1 MSPASAP
8 PRRRWPHALLGR
20 LGLARQIVLLTV
32 LLGLALTGVTG
43 GISLSF
49 IRHHLLE
56 DIQEKEESLAALQAQ
71 RLALQLNAIGAN
83 LVMLSSNSLAQTAV
97 VDSIGR
103 ETYFLPLL
111 QGYAVTEGVAI
122 GLYDFEGRRLLQ
134 GREPMPESFG
144 GARWIERVMRGLA
157 QAGLHAGAEEEPRLL
172 VALPVVS
179 PFTRLTEG
187 MLVALIDGGRLL
199 RSQLTASPE
208 RRFAL
213 TVEGE
218 PVAALGP
225 PAPPAGDSLRVDQPL
240 ALEAPLNRLWL
251 GLRMEHDRRAAL
263 APMAELVRLL
273 AGLGGAVLLAVF
285 GIVLL
290 LGRRLARPLVE
301 LAGVARAVTETGEL
315 RQRVPQGQA
324 GEIGVLSEAFRA
336 MLAHLDALH
345 DTLEQRVADRTA
357 ELHAAQR
364 ALAAQAARLHAMFEQ
379 AIYPILI
386 LGPGE
391 IIESANPAL
400 QRLLGFSPQE
410 ITGRPFSAL
419 IAGGLHAL
427 RAVEGGDGQPAAR
440 AAWEFDGRHREGGM
454 VPLEMARSEMLIE
467 GRRLE
472 MVVLCDISERRRI
485 DRLKDEFVSTVSH
498 ELRTPLTSIRGSLG
512 LVASGR
518 LGPMPDAA
526 RRLLDIALGNS
537 ERLVLLVN
545 DILDIQKIE
554 SGSMTFEMEAL
565 DLARLLRQAVEA
577 NEAYAR
583 QHGVRFTIADSPEE
597 GWVRA
602 DAGRIMQVLTN
613 LMSNAAKFSP
623 RDGEVALS
631 LRREAGWLRLEVADH
646 GPGVP
651 EEFRPKLFSRF
662 AQADG
667 SDRRAKGG
675 TGLGLAISQ
684 ALVEQQGGRI
694 GYAPRPEGG
703 SLFHFA
709 LPELAEMP
717 QARAAA
723 GG

>member
-8 PRRRWPHALLGR
+8 PSPGAMGRLLRR
-20 LGLARQIVLLTV
+20 LGLARQIMLLTV
-32 LLGLALTGVTG
+32 LLGLALVGVTG
-43 GISLSF
+43 GISLAF
-49 IRHHLLE
+49 IHHHLLE
-56 DIQEKEESLAALQAQ
+56 DVREKEESLAALQAQ
-71 RLALQLNAIGAN
+71 RVALQINAIAAN
-83 LVMLSSNSLAQTAV
+83 LVILSSSSLAQTAV
-97 VDSIGR
+97 VDSVGR

-111 QGYAVTEGVAI
+111 QSYGLTEGVAI
-122 GLYDFEGRRLLQ
+122 GLYDYEGQRLLH
-134 GREPMPESFG
+134 GRDPMPESFR
-144 GARWIERVMRGLA
+144 GARWIERVMHGLG
-157 QAGLHAGAEEEPRLL
+157 QAGLHTAPDGPRLL

-187 MLVALIDGGRLL
+187 MLVALIDGERLL

-208 RRFAL
+208 RRFSLVA
-213 TVEGE
+213 EGE
-218 PVAALGP
+218 PIAAIGASP
-225 PAPPAGDSLRVDQPL
+225 PLEESLRVEQPL
-240 ALEAPLNRLWL
+240 PLETPLNRLWL

-263 APMAELVRLL
+263 APMVELFRLL
-273 AGLGGAVLLAVF
+273 AGIGGAVLLAIF
-285 GIVLL
+285 GIALL
-290 LGRRLARPLVE
+290 LGRRLARPLVR
-301 LAGVARAVTETGEL
+301 LAEVARAVTETGGL
-315 RQRVPQGQA
+315 RHAVPQGQA

-336 MLAHLDALH
+336 MLAHLEALH

-364 ALAAQAARLHAMFEQ
+364 EVAAQAARLHAMFEQ

-410 ITGRPFSAL
+410 IIGRPFSAL
-419 IAGGLHAL
+419 VAGDLHAL
-427 RAVEGGDGQPAAR
+427 RAVETGDGQPAAR
-440 AAWEFDGRHREGGM
+440 ATWEFDGRHRKGGV
-454 VPLEMARSEMLIE
+454 VPLEMARSEMVIE

-472 MVVLCDISERRRI
+472 MAVLCDISERRRV

-554 SGSMTFEMEAL
+554 SGSMTFDMAEL
-565 DLARLLRQAVEA
+565 DLAALLRQAVEA

-583 QHGVRFTIADSPEE
+583 QHGVRFGIAASPEE

-602 DAGRIMQVLTN
+602 DSGRIMQVLTN

-623 RDGEVALS
+623 REGEVALT
-631 LRREAGWLRLEVADH
+631 LKREAGWLRLEVADH

-684 ALVEQQGGRI
+684 ALIEQQGGRI

-703 SLFHFA
+703 SLFYFA

-723 GG
+723 RAGG